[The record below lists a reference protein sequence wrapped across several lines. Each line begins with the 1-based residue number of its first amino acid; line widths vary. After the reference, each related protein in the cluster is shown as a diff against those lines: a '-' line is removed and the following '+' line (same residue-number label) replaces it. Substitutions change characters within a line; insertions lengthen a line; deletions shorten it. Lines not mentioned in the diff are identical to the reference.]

1 VFRLVF
7 DIAPELMECIY
18 CKGSCI
24 RKGWY
29 KTTQRYQCQSCK
41 RYQQL
46 IYQRRRY
53 DEDALNNNIKL
64 LHNEGMGISSISRY
78 LQIAKSTVCARIV
91 KLSALVHEPLLNETG
106 QVYEVDELR
115 TYVGNKRNECW
126 VMYAINRSTKQ
137 VVTLV
142 TGKRTKANIKLVA
155 DKILSLQPKRIYTD
169 GLNIYPA
176 LIEKQLHRVFEYCTN
191 KIERMNLTLRT
202 HLKRLSRSTIC
213 FSKSE
218 AMLAAS
224 TRLYVWK

>member
-1 VFRLVF
+1 VFA
-7 DIAPELMECIY
+7 IAPELMECIY
-18 CKGSCI
+18 CKNSCI
-24 RKGWY
+24 KKGWY

-46 IYQRRRY
+46 VYQRRRY
-53 DEDALNNNIKL
+53 DADALNNNIRL
-64 LHNEGMGISSISRY
+64 LHNEGMGISGISRY
-78 LQIAKSTVCARIV
+78 LQIAKSTVCCRIFL
-91 KLSALVHEPLLNETG
+91 LSSLLAEPIINESG

-115 TYVGNKRNECW
+115 TYVGNKQNECW
-126 VMYAINRSTKQ
+126 LMYAINRSTKQ
-137 VVTLV
+137 VIILV
-142 TGKRTKANIKLVA
+142 TGKRTKANIKLVTA
-155 DKILSLQPKRIYTD
+155 KILSLQPKRIYTD

-202 HLKRLSRSTIC
+202 HLKRLGRGTIC

-224 TRLYVWK
+224 VRLYVWN